1 MSGVERAAEEAG
13 EGHLSVD
20 STAPTLA
27 KRFRLVLFSHAVAF
41 DDKHDS
47 LPDQDVR
54 DFIRETFACS
64 DEVAGCIFVCGSV
77 RAYAPHA
84 TIMRQG
90 EKAPAAYLLT
100 QGRAHALLY
109 SVEGQM
115 VLLCEYRPGD
125 LFGALGELDPA
136 PEEAEIVAVEAARSF
151 ILKSRDL
158 VALAETYGSI
168 GLALSRLLLRQLRR
182 ATSRIYERA
191 AVSAVGRVHAEI
203 LRLAKSSPGLV
214 IRPAPVLSELA
225 LRVSTTRETA
235 SRAVSALER
244 RGFIRRDPGSLTV
257 VAPQRLEE
265 LII

>member
-1 MSGVERAAEEAG
+1 MRE
-13 EGHLSVD
+13 
-20 STAPTLA
+20 
-27 KRFRLVLFSHAVAF
+27 
-41 DDKHDS
+41 
-47 LPDQDVR
+47 
-54 DFIRETFACS
+54 FIRETFGCS
-64 DEVAGCIFVCGSV
+64 EEIAGYIFVRGAV
-77 RAYAPHA
+77 RAYPPHA
-84 TIMRQG
+84 TIVHEG
-90 EKAPAAYLLT
+90 EKAAAAYLLT

-109 SVEGQM
+109 SVEGQI

-151 ILKSRDL
+151 ILQSRDL
-158 VALAETYGSI
+158 VALAETYGPI

-191 AVSAVGRVHAEI
+191 AVSAVGRVNAEI
-203 LRLAKSSPGLV
+203 LRMARASPGLV

-225 LRVSTTRETA
+225 VRVSTTRETA

-244 RGFIRRDPGSLTV
+244 RGLIRREPGSLTV

>member
-1 MSGVERAAEEAG
+1 MAAA
-13 EGHLSVD
+13 
-20 STAPTLA
+20 LA
-27 KRFRLVLFSHAVAF
+27 KCFRLCCSDAAVTLE
-41 DDKHDS
+41 DKAKS
-47 LPDQDVR
+47 LPEQDVR
-54 DFIRETFACS
+54 DFIRETFACT
-64 DEVAGCIFVCGSV
+64 DEIAGHIFECGAV
-77 RAYAPHA
+77 RSFPPHA
-84 TIMRQG
+84 VIVRQG
-90 EKAPAAYLLT
+90 ETAAAAYLLT

-109 SVEGQM
+109 SVEGQI

-158 VALAETYGSI
+158 VAVAEAYGSI

-191 AVSAVGRVHAEI
+191 AVSAVGRVHAEL
-203 LRLAKSSPGLV
+203 LRLARAAPGLA

-225 LRVSTTRETA
+225 VRVSTTRETA
-235 SRAVSALER
+235 SRAVNALER
-244 RGFIRRDPGSLTV
+244 RGNIRREAGSLTV
-257 VAPQRLEE
+257 LAPHRLEE

>member
-1 MSGVERAAEEAG
+1 MVTE
-13 EGHLSVD
+13 D
-20 STAPTLA
+20 KA
-27 KRFRLVLFSHAVAF
+27 K
-41 DDKHDS
+41 S

-54 DFIRETFACS
+54 GFIRETFACS
-64 DEVAGCIFVCGSV
+64 DEIAGYIFVRGAV
-77 RAYAPHA
+77 RAFPPHA
-84 TIMRQG
+84 TIVRQG
-90 EKAPAAYLLT
+90 EKAAAAYLLT

-109 SVEGQM
+109 SLEGQE

-125 LFGALGELDPA
+125 LFGDLGELDPA

-151 ILKSRDL
+151 ILRSRDL
-158 VALAETYGSI
+158 VALAETYGAI

-191 AVSAVGRVHAEI
+191 AVSAAGRVHAEL
-203 LRLAKSSPGLV
+203 LRLARASPGLA
-214 IRPAPVLSELA
+214 IRPPPVLSELA
-225 LRVSTTRETA
+225 IRVSTTRETA

-244 RGFIRRDPGSLTV
+244 RGIIRRDSGSLTV

>member
-1 MSGVERAAEEAG
+1 MVIQDKSAG
-13 EGHLSVD
+13 
-20 STAPTLA
+20 
-27 KRFRLVLFSHAVAF
+27 
-41 DDKHDS
+41 
-47 LPDQDVR
+47 LPEQDVR
-54 DFIRETFACS
+54 GFIRETFACS
-64 DEVAGCIFVCGSV
+64 DEIAGYIFVRGTV
-77 RAYAPHA
+77 RAFPAHA
-84 TIMRQG
+84 TIVRQG
-90 EKAPAAYLLT
+90 EKAAAAYLLT

-109 SVEGQM
+109 SIEGQM

-125 LFGALGELDPA
+125 LFGALGDLDPA

-158 VALAETYGSI
+158 VALAESYGSI

-191 AVSAVGRVHAEI
+191 AVSAVGRVHAEL
-203 LRLAKSSPGLV
+203 LRLAQASPDLA

-225 LRVSTTRETA
+225 VRVSTTRETA

-244 RGFIRRDPGSLTV
+244 RGIIRRDASSLTV
-257 VAPQRLEE
+257 LAPHRLEE